1 MLGAVLGCSHD
12 AWGPQYVKCRIA
24 VTQARGRNAKSQVL
38 SAGLHHLEM
47 AQLTQT
53 REELRSWRQRSEELA
68 AELEQVRQNGAWL
81 RDRLA
86 ASDAACNQLKA
97 EAEHWRH
104 AEKAAAANG
113 PRCQPLW

>member
-1 MLGAVLGCSHD
+1 VRAAEVPRGF
-12 AWGPQYVKCRIA
+12 PIA
-24 VTQARGRNAKSQVL
+24 QVL
-38 SAGLHHLEM
+38 SEGLHHLEM

-53 REELRSWRQRSEELA
+53 REELRSWRQRSEDLA

-86 ASDAACNQLKA
+86 ASDAACSQLKA
-97 EAEHWRH
+97 EAARWRY

-113 PRCQPLW
+113 PRCIPLWYVLVAPHKTS